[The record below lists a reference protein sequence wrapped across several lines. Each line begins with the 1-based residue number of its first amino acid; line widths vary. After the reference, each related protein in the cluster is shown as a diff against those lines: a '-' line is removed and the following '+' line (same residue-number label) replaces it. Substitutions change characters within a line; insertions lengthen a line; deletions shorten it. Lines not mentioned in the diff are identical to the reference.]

1 MSNATEH
8 APLLYAA
15 ARIVGRRMGAPID
28 TDLQRINS
36 LFAAVPLTAE
46 DLFTFDAVAS
56 TDAVDT
62 YFTHMDT
69 QTTLPNYRDDLG
81 NGQGLLDSHDI
92 YELPLGSS
100 FRAELQPI
108 TEAEGVPATLQVLT
122 GYYLVRGLT
131 VNRKATDDYIRGI
144 ETGTQRKMSIGFG
157 GVGLRYVCDIDGSDM
172 FDWKSDYYPGM
183 RLYDGTIVTYTVV
196 DAHAMETSLVSKNST
211 PGAVIQRIQSL
222 MDQRQIDPKDVL
234 RLEQCWGVRFAGKA
248 QQFFIP
254 EGVGRMPQPNE
265 QRLDARSFLQGI
277 HERVGKKISAATRD
291 KLGSAVSRLGDAA
304 GGIQEAS
311 DAIAALLEEVDAEA
325 ESGRM
330 VRTALGDQATAEGL
344 AQLRAD
350 ASAGKV
356 YRADLIKETVQ
367 ARVAVAGDAFDAERY
382 KTRLTSYEV
391 DDLKDEYEAWS
402 GKRAQVFKPGRPGP
416 VTDPEQQ
423 PSETGALVIE
433 ERPV

>member
-1 MSNATEH
+1 VSSATEQ
-8 APLLYAA
+8 APLLYAP
-15 ARIVGRRMGAPID
+15 ARIVGRRMGAPVD
-28 TDLQRINS
+28 ADLQRINS
-36 LFAAVPLTAE
+36 LFAAVPLTAD

-108 TEAEGVPATLQVLT
+108 TEAEGAPATLQVLT

-157 GVGLRYVCDIDGSDM
+157 GVNLRYICDIDGSDM

-183 RLYDGTIVTYTVV
+183 RLYDGTIVTYAVV
-196 DAHAMETSLVSKNST
+196 DARAMETSLVSKNST
-211 PGAVIQRIQSL
+211 PGAVIQRIQAL
-222 MDQRQIDPKDVL
+222 VDQRHIDPKEVL
-234 RLEQCWGVRFAGKA
+234 RLEQCWGVRFAGKST
-248 QQFFIP
+248 QFFVS
-254 EGVGRMPQPNE
+254 EGAGRMPQPNE
-265 QRLDARSFLQGI
+265 QRLDARAFLQGI

-325 ESGRM
+325 EAGRM
-330 VRTALGDQATAEGL
+330 VRTALGDQATAEGI
-344 AQLRAD
+344 AVLRAD

-356 YRADLIKETVQ
+356 YRADLVKETVQ
-367 ARVAVAGDAFDAERY
+367 ARVAVAGDAFDAKRY
-382 KTRLTSYEV
+382 ETRLASYDVE
-391 DDLKDEYEAWS
+391 DLRDEYEAWS
-402 GKRAQVFKPGRPGP
+402 GKRSKVFKSGRQVP
-416 VTDPEQQ
+416 VEDPET
-423 PSETGALVIE
+423 PSETLGLVIE
-433 ERPV
+433 ERDV